1 MRLRPQGC
9 MLRSE
14 TSSRRRHSAQ
24 TCGPWC
30 VSNPFCIMPHATCFQ
45 PQAWS
50 SLPQAWSSLP
60 LATCFRPQAW
70 SLLHHAS
77 CHLLSASSVVF
88 SATGVVLPASCHL
101 LSATGVISSASCL
114 MPPAFSS
121 NVVLSATGMVNSPP
135 SMQWA
140 SAVDTSPAALLFARP
155 KISAACPVAVGAQ
168 VRREVQGRGA
178 AW

>member
-1 MRLRPQGC
+1 MIRNENSRLAGATKDVGKTQKPAKWVDEQLRAYAAAASGLHASVRDEFTAATFGSD
-9 MLRSE
+9 LRSMVRQQ
-14 TSSRRRHSAQ
+14 S
-24 TCGPWC
+24 
-30 VSNPFCIMPHATCFQ
+30 F
-45 PQAWS
+45 
-50 SLPQAWSSLP
+50 
-60 LATCFRPQAW
+60 
-70 SLLHHAS
+70 LHHAS

-101 LSATGVISSASCL
+101 LSATGVVSSASCL